1 MELKDYEYRTG
12 DMSAY
17 ICVEKYL
24 LHHGFK
30 KTLAELQSYKPL
42 IVYDY
47 LKKSGYEM
55 AEVFLEKSTKTK
67 RKREEQVE
75 PNPPKRAKQDQ
86 EPSQSDS
93 EEEELN
99 RLVPIRNVFEKNVL
113 DILKDLMSN
122 PGLHHVAETIIGY
135 LDRKLALELVDKRE
149 LLSEEERKFLMKT
162 LRRKMFNEAK
172 QICDKTYTFAN
183 STFHTIYIDDD
194 RDDYDECWTYGG
206 NITKSIFQ
214 MYPFFI
220 EALHDLKTS
229 ETLESLKQMGKILLL
244 LEDVIN
250 EDSGFKLRCLNYIDP
265 NDKEQDSK
273 GPSGFKLTC
282 LNNFID
288 PNNQDAKGPED
299 MIMILQE
306 GANLFLSETYYDDD
320 LM

>member
-30 KTLAELQSYKPL
+30 KTVAELQSYKPL

-47 LKKSGYEM
+47 LKKNGYENRSQQM
-55 AEVFLEKSTKTK
+55 AEVFLEKSTKMK

-75 PNPPKRAKQDQ
+75 PNPPKRAKQD
-86 EPSQSDS
+86 EESSQSDS

-99 RLVPIRNVFEKNVL
+99 RLVPIRNVMEKNVL

-122 PGLHHVAETIIGY
+122 PGLHHVAEAIIGY
-135 LDRKLALELVDKRE
+135 LDRELALELVDKRE
-149 LLSEEERKFLMKT
+149 LLSEKERKFLMET
-162 LRRKMFNEAK
+162 LRRRMFNEAQ
-172 QICDKTYTFAN
+172 QICDKTYTFAK
-183 STFHTIYIDDD
+183 STFYTG
-194 RDDYDECWTYGG
+194 DDYDLWTYAG
-206 NITKSIFQ
+206 NITQSIFQ
-214 MYPFFI
+214 MSPFFI

-229 ETLESLKQMGKILLL
+229 ETLESFKQMGKIILL

-250 EDSGFKLRCLNYIDP
+250 EDSGFKLKCLNDFIDPKDP
-265 NDKEQDSK
+265 NDQDAK

-288 PNNQDAKGPED
+288 PNDQDAKGPED
-299 MIMILQE
+299 MIKILEE
-306 GANLFLSETYYDDD
+306 GVNLYYYDFWKSI
-320 LM
+320 